1 LYLYDYQKSNSIFF
15 CNPIIVISIYI
26 QKNAKKKNDPYGVGV
41 KKKEAKK
48 GFPQILSTMQ
58 KNSIQKYFFF

>member
-1 LYLYDYQKSNSIFF
+1 M
-15 CNPIIVISIYI
+15 P
-26 QKNAKKKNDPYGVGV
+26 KKNDPYGVGV

-58 KNSIQKYFFF
+58 KNCIQKYFFF

>member
-1 LYLYDYQKSNSIFF
+1 M
-15 CNPIIVISIYI
+15 
-26 QKNAKKKNDPYGVGV
+26 KKNDPYDVGV
-41 KKKEAKK
+41 KKKGAKK